1 MINKKPLLEM
11 INISKSFPGV
21 KALDNVNMKA
31 YGGEVLALL
40 GENGAGKSTLM
51 KILSGVYKKDE
62 GKIFIEGKET
72 NINGIKEAEALGIS
86 IIHQELSLLP
96 NLKIYE
102 NIFLGNEKRL
112 GIFNKLDKKYM
123 REKSKELLSKIG
135 FTMDPDTMVKDLTVG
150 EMQMIE
156 IIKAVSKK
164 SKVII
169 MDEPTTA
176 LTDVETKRLFEVINK
191 LKSQGIAIIYI
202 SHRLDEIFEICHR
215 VNVLRDGKY
224 VGEVRVE
231 DISKDDLISMMVG
244 RKLEEQFPYKKVQKG
259 ETLLEVKNLC
269 YKNLVNNVSFEVKA
283 GEILGISGLMGSGR
297 SETAKTIFGE
307 YKKSS
312 GDIYVNGEKVNINSP
327 KQAIEKGI
335 AYLSE
340 DRKKEGLILNMSVG
354 KNISLCN
361 LKEYEN
367 GLKRIDKKK
376 EEKEIEDYIKKLSV
390 KTPSAKQLI
399 KNLSG
404 GNQQK
409 AIIAKWIMISPK
421 VLIIDEPTKGIDVG
435 AKKEI
440 YEVLN
445 ELKNMG
451 KAVIIISS
459 DMPEV
464 LGISDRILV
473 MCEGRVS
480 GEVKREEATQEKVMK
495 YAVNAK

>member
-215 VNVLRDGKY
+215 VNVLRDG
-224 VGEVRVE
+224 
-231 DISKDDLISMMVG
+231 
-244 RKLEEQFPYKKVQKG
+244 
-259 ETLLEVKNLC
+259 
-269 YKNLVNNVSFEVKA
+269 
-283 GEILGISGLMGSGR
+283 
-297 SETAKTIFGE
+297 
-307 YKKSS
+307 
-312 GDIYVNGEKVNINSP
+312 
-327 KQAIEKGI
+327 
-335 AYLSE
+335 
-340 DRKKEGLILNMSVG
+340 
-354 KNISLCN
+354 
-361 LKEYEN
+361 
-367 GLKRIDKKK
+367 
-376 EEKEIEDYIKKLSV
+376 
-390 KTPSAKQLI
+390 
-399 KNLSG
+399 
-404 GNQQK
+404 
-409 AIIAKWIMISPK
+409 
-421 VLIIDEPTKGIDVG
+421 
-435 AKKEI
+435 
-440 YEVLN
+440 
-445 ELKNMG
+445 
-451 KAVIIISS
+451 
-459 DMPEV
+459 
-464 LGISDRILV
+464 
-473 MCEGRVS
+473 
-480 GEVKREEATQEKVMK
+480 
-495 YAVNAK
+495 